1 MDAQPDRRDGNPAR
15 ITIAD
20 HQRQDKE
27 QNEER
32 RMIKNSLC
40 GLFLLIQF
48 LVLPG
53 TLLAYQERLILSLEA
68 GKCVLRVEA
77 DDESRVLRLRV
88 HPEDS
93 DCGITK
99 ILMQTILRAAFSKT
113 DPPKLEGTYSS
124 LYLGR
129 LIDYPW
135 LSEYLA
141 LTASQD
147 PRWDKKR
154 GQPVSIDI
162 NKYVSIILSRKEAA
176 GQIEEAF
183 GDTGYRVSSVSVE
196 KVLVGGFRNV
206 PHYRGEMATGQVP
219 FDAQVWFKL
228 EKK

>member
-1 MDAQPDRRDGNPAR
+1 
-15 ITIAD
+15 
-20 HQRQDKE
+20 
-27 QNEER
+27 
-32 RMIKNSLC
+32 MIKKPSR
-40 GLFLLIQF
+40 GLFPFF
-48 LVLPG
+48 LFFVVHG
-53 TLLAYQERLILSLEA
+53 TVISYQERLILSVDA

-88 HPEDS
+88 QPEGP

-99 ILMQTILRAAFSKT
+99 VLMQKTLRAAFSKT
-113 DPPKLEGTYSS
+113 DPPMLEGTYSS

-141 LTASQD
+141 LSAYQD

-154 GQPVSIDI
+154 GQPFSMGI
-162 NKYVSIILSRKEAA
+162 NKYVSIILSGKEAA
-176 GQIEEAF
+176 GQIQNAV
-183 GDTGYRVSSVSVE
+183 GDTGYRISSVMVE
-196 KVLVGGFRNV
+196 KVLVGEVRDV

-219 FDAQVWFKL
+219 FDAQVWLRL